1 MGLGNGEWL
10 SYVDF
15 GDLFLGL
22 LSDSSFRTSGPD
34 LAETFPM
41 DVDYADQTAELM
53 RKKTLVLG
61 EVDSDSQ
68 PGTPPE
74 HVQSG
79 KFLQPKDHEQLA
91 VEPLTTPASAEPSSG
106 TSHQVEG
113 SKPEPAAALE
123 QVALDDQDGSKP
135 MGPKE
140 IESSKVSVSMVNKLP
155 SSASSSTE
163 APAAPQESEHTSPG
177 EEADI
182 DTVPMVTRE
191 DQHAYKNAK
200 QPRKP
205 RGRKPADDEKKPK
218 RSKGLKKP
226 AACRKRRASKP
237 PAQETNKDEVSDE
250 NDDDMPEAK
259 RDLENSFA
267 AAASD
272 AADDDAEIE
281 EPEKPIRKARAKKS
295 KTDESG
301 EGEKGEKNA
310 NKDSEKPVINGKN
323 GRPSDVTDKG
333 CQALP
338 LCLKTKSGEKERVT
352 FAGRTAPKSVEAN
365 NRFMV
370 ILKAY
375 TDKIAP
381 FLKSSSQVEVG
392 VTKN

>member
-15 GDLFLGL
+15 GDIFLGL
-22 LSDSSFRTSGPD
+22 LSDSFFRTSGPD

-74 HVQSG
+74 HVQPG
-79 KFLQPKDHEQLA
+79 KLLQP
-91 VEPLTTPASAEPSSG
+91 PASAEPSSG
-106 TSHQVEG
+106 TPHQVEG
-113 SKPEPAAALE
+113 SKREPGAALE

-140 IESSKVSVSMVNKLP
+140 NETSKASVSMVNKLP

-182 DTVPMVTRE
+182 DTVPRVTRA

-267 AAASD
+267 GAASD

-338 LCLKTKSGEKERVT
+338 LCLKTKSGEKVRVT

-365 NRFMV
+365 NRFTV